1 MGNPAKR
8 NPAVFLDRDG
18 TINEEVG
25 YLSRLDLLKL
35 IPGTPEAIRLINEAG
50 MITVVVTN
58 QSGVARGYFSED
70 FVETVHRRINEMLQE
85 QGARIDRFY
94 FCPHH
99 PVYGNGPYKIAC
111 SCRKPESGLFLRASE
126 ELDIDLAR
134 SYVVGDMLKD
144 IDAGKRV
151 GAKGVL
157 VRTGYGRNVTQTD
170 KPAYIAED
178 VLDAV
183 KWILQDR
190 GK

>member
-1 MGNPAKR
+1 MKN
-8 NPAVFLDRDG
+8 NTAVFLDRDG

-25 YLSRLDLLKL
+25 YLSRPDQLRL
-35 IPGTPEAIRLINEAG
+35 IPGASRAIRLINEGG
-50 MITVVVTN
+50 MKAVVVTN
-58 QSGVARGYFSED
+58 QSGVARGYFSEEM
-70 FVETVHRRINEMLQE
+70 VETIHGRLDEMLRE
-85 QGARIDRFY
+85 KGARIDRFY

-190 GK
+190 EK